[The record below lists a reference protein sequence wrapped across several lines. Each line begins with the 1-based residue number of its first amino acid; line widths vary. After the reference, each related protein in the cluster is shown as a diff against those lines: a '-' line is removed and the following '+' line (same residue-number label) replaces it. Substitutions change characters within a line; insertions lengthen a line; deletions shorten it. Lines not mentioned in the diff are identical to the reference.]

1 MMGMGV
7 KRMSSKKSN
16 SKYDPETNEF
26 KTYTVT
32 STQEV
37 GDFEVTTSIETP
49 GQPTVVN
56 PTVFVE
62 TGTGPE
68 QSVPYPPNGPEVQTI
83 TGADNLIFGDDMRV
97 QYGDN
102 LTQTEKFRMYPSK
115 WIFVTFQRE
124 GIHCWPGAKD
134 LPGVEFLANPHRHL
148 FKFRVEVQVFHDDR
162 EIEFI
167 LFKRELEKL
176 YGDGILELDYK
187 SCEMIADELAKY
199 IKDHYPGRF
208 MKIEV
213 SEDGENG
220 AVGYYEGLIKV

>member
-1 MMGMGV
+1 MGMGV
-7 KRMSSKKSN
+7 KRMSSKKSS

-32 STQEV
+32 NTQEI